1 MRERISLGIAAMQE
15 AGSKLS
21 RDNSKAS
28 YRAFR
33 KIISMVIELIRQFY
47 DMPRSFR
54 ILGDDG
60 SQIFVEY
67 SNAGIAAQNQGS
79 GFGVDFGYRL
89 PQFDVEISA
98 QKASPY
104 SRLSQN
110 ELALQFF
117 GVGFFNPQL
126 ADQALACIEMMD
138 FDRKE
143 FIMQRIIQNQMA
155 YQQSMMMG
163 MMGMPGMMGGV
174 PGMAPSPQGNEN
186 LGGEPEKGESA
197 VTENARKRVAE
208 SSSPT

>member
-1 MRERISLGIAAMQE
+1 M
-15 AGSKLS
+15 
-21 RDNSKAS
+21 
-28 YRAFR
+28 
-33 KIISMVIELIRQFY
+33 
-47 DMPRSFR
+47 
-54 ILGDDG
+54 
-60 SQIFVEY
+60 
-67 SNAGIAAQNQGS
+67 
-79 GFGVDFGYRL
+79 DFGYRL